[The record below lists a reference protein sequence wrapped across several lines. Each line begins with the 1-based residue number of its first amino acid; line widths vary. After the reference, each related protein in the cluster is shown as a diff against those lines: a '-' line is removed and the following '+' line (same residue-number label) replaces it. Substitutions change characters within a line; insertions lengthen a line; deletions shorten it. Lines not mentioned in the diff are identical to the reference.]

1 MSLSFGYELFE
12 GYPVP
17 EDGIS
22 FGAASVNNITPLLE
36 VNGLI
41 ISAGLNLDTLTI
53 TLKGIP
59 VDSEPFPEIEAKDF
73 GQYTFTFR
81 GKEYVVASTSRGPKL
96 RVGNSWIYLS
106 WSCTAISAT
115 AVKLSI

>member
-22 FGAASVNNITPLLE
+22 FDSAQINNVTPLLE
-36 VNGLI
+36 VDGKI
-41 ISAGLNLDTLTI
+41 VSAGLNLSTITI

-59 VDSEPFPEIEAKDF
+59 VDAPPFPEVNAEDF
-73 GQYTFTFR
+73 GNYTFTFR
-81 GKEYVVASTSRGPKL
+81 NNEYILISTSRGPRL
-96 RVGNSWIYLS
+96 RVGNSWIFLT
-106 WSCTAISAT
+106 WSCTGIRT
-115 AVKLSI
+115 DAVKLSI